1 MKYAGQL
8 KTNFKVMIFN
18 PDKDNPIEEL
28 PLDQI
33 PSMTDE
39 QNRELARYFANGDF

>member
-39 QNRELARYFANGDF
+39 QNRELADILQMGIF